1 MRMANYVRGILV
13 AAVILLLVNGPLAVA
28 QAEEPEIEPAY
39 PGIDLAEMLDAVAS
53 RTDKR
58 FIVDADAHGRVTPG
72 QLRPRDIDIAALH
85 TLLSANGLAAI
96 DRGDLVRV
104 LPVARIRQHP
114 LPAVGDTDRTYAPDE
129 WVTHTVRV
137 RNVSA
142 VSLIPLLR
150 PLMPRPGHLAAE
162 QDSETILIVDR
173 YANALR
179 IAGLI
184 RSFDN
189 DAGSGPG

>member
-1 MRMANYVRGILV
+1 MRKTDHAPGFLAMAT
-13 AAVILLLVNGPLAVA
+13 ALLLLNGLPGGA
-28 QAEEPEIEPAY
+28 QAEEAEIEPAY
-39 PGIDLAEMLDAVAS
+39 PGIELAAVLDAVAS

-58 FIVDADAHGRVTPG
+58 FIVDADAHGWVTPG
-72 QLRPRDIDIAALH
+72 QLRPRDVDIAALH

-96 DRGDLVRV
+96 DRGDVVRV

-114 LPAVGDTDRTYAPDE
+114 LPAAGDPDRAYAPDE

-137 RNVSA
+137 RNVAA

-150 PLMPRPGHLAAE
+150 PLMPRSGHLSAE
-162 QDSETILIVDR
+162 QGSETILIVDR

-184 RSFDN
+184 RGFDG
-189 DAGSGPG
+189 DAGGGPD